1 FNIINSWL
9 YTMDIGFFCLLKG
22 FHITPHLNAAL
33 TSIKETAWLPHVKR
47 SCYRGDWQALA
58 LEESY
63 RKAYYPNYLL
73 LSEFP
78 ELELF
83 LSQFF
88 CPILSVRFM
97 KLDP

>member
-1 FNIINSWL
+1 
-9 YTMDIGFFCLLKG
+9 MDIGFLCLLKG
-22 FHITPHLNAAL
+22 CHITPHLNAAL
-33 TSIKETAWLPHVKR
+33 TSIKVIAWLPHVKR

-58 LEESY
+58 LEKSY
-63 RKAYYPNYLL
+63 RKAYYSNYLL

-83 LSQFF
+83 LFQFC

-97 KLDP
+97 KLEPGAEIL

>member
-1 FNIINSWL
+1 
-9 YTMDIGFFCLLKG
+9 IGFLCLLKG
-22 FHITPHLNAAL
+22 CHITPHLNAAL

-63 RKAYYPNYLL
+63 RKAYYPNCLL

-83 LSQFF
+83 LSQFY

>member
-1 FNIINSWL
+1 
-9 YTMDIGFFCLLKG
+9 TMDIGFFCLLKG

-33 TSIKETAWLPHVKR
+33 TSSKVTAWLSHVKR

-88 CPILSVRFM
+88 CPILSVRLM

>member
-1 FNIINSWL
+1 
-9 YTMDIGFFCLLKG
+9 LLKG
-22 FHITPHLNAAL
+22 FHITPHFNAAL
-33 TSIKETAWLPHVKR
+33 TSIKVTAWLPHVKR

-83 LSQFF
+83 LSQFC

-97 KLDP
+97 KLEP

>member
-1 FNIINSWL
+1 
-9 YTMDIGFFCLLKG
+9 MDIGFFCLLKG
-22 FHITPHLNAAL
+22 FHITPHFNAAL
-33 TSIKETAWLPHVKR
+33 TSIKVTAWLPHVKR

-83 LSQFF
+83 LSQFC

-97 KLDP
+97 KLEP

>member
-1 FNIINSWL
+1 
-9 YTMDIGFFCLLKG
+9 MDIGFLCLLKG
-22 FHITPHLNAAL
+22 CHITPHLNAAL

-97 KLDP
+97 KLDPLAQIL

>member
-1 FNIINSWL
+1 
-9 YTMDIGFFCLLKG
+9 MDIGFFCLLKG

-33 TSIKETAWLPHVKR
+33 TSIKEIAWLPHVKR
-47 SCYRGDWQALA
+47 SCSRGDWQALA

-88 CPILSVRFM
+88 CPILSVRFV

>member
-1 FNIINSWL
+1 
-9 YTMDIGFFCLLKG
+9 MDIGFFCLLKG

-58 LEESY
+58 LEGSY

-83 LSQFF
+83 LSQCF

>member
-1 FNIINSWL
+1 
-9 YTMDIGFFCLLKG
+9 MDIGFFCLLKG

-33 TSIKETAWLPHVKR
+33 TSIKETAWLTHVKR